1 MDQPNAPAVPTSDET
16 TLALLAH
23 VLQIF
28 TWWIGPLA
36 IYLAKRDSKFVSFHA
51 MQALLWQFTNDG
63 TRNGYGP
70 RMGVFL
76 FSDYSAAYGED
87 SRGESTA
94 TGSVFCALSPL
105 LARISGILW
114 TECCF
119 RNSIRSEGWPG
130 RVGCLSG
137 AGAMGTP
144 NCRALKKSKQFTW
157 LV

>member
-1 MDQPNAPAVPTSDET
+1 MDQPAVPTSDET

-51 MQALLWQFTNDG
+51 MQALLWQFTMMG
-63 TRNGYGP
+63 LGMVMGLVWVFFFFLTILP
-70 RMGVFL
+70 RMGKTPAGNQPPPAAFFVLFPLFWLGFL
-76 FSDYSAAYGED
+76 GFYGLN
-87 SRGESTA
+87 
-94 TGSVFCALSPL
+94 VIF
-105 LARISGILW
+105 GILYGVKAW
-114 TECCF
+114 
-119 RNSIRSEGWPG
+119 SG